1 MPATPTLDAST
12 MPVEAIAERL
22 RRHLSQEGRVDLLIP
37 DPDDGEGLWP
47 GEPRPDGAPR
57 RDWRAWLD
65 LAEAVGARMRTPR
78 PVGGP
83 GPRRLRL
90 PFVRLAGEAELHAD
104 GGRPENRYDPR
115 GAFARLRKTEHPGFL
130 LPLLDAVAFAAPE
143 APRRVLVVGCHR
155 GDEIEALTRLRPPV
169 PPALVTGLD
178 REAGALDE
186 ARRRFPAAR
195 FVQADLRDP
204 VALADLAADAAD
216 AADADPAAARYDL
229 IVAID
234 VLQSPDLEGA
244 AALRTLVRELAA
256 PSGGLVIGL
265 PCSRFRGG
273 EVVWGARTRNFAEVD
288 LSLVVRDLAGH
299 RRYLHQQGYR
309 SRIGGRYDLLL
320 TARRDAASKR
330 DAASGRDAASEDP
343 P

>member
-1 MPATPTLDAST
+1 MPATPTFDASA

-47 GEPRPDGAPR
+47 GEPRPDGALR

-65 LAEAVGARMRTPR
+65 LADAVGARMRTPR

-83 GPRRLRL
+83 RPRRLRVPYVL
-90 PFVRLAGEAELHAD
+90 LSGESEVHAD
-104 GGRPENRYDPR
+104 GGRPDGRYAPG
-115 GAFARLRKTEHPGFL
+115 GAFARLRKHEHPGFL
-130 LPLLDAVAFAAPE
+130 LPFLDVVAFAAPR
-143 APRRVLVVGCHR
+143 PSRRVLVVGCHR

-169 PPALVTGLD
+169 PPSRVTGLD
-178 REAGALDE
+178 REAAALDE
-186 ARRRFPAAR
+186 ARRRFPDAR
-195 FVQADLRDP
+195 FVQTDLRDLCSP
-204 VALADLAADAAD
+204 SDLAFDAEPDRASSSEPD
-216 AADADPAAARYDL
+216 VASDPEGGHRFDL

-234 VLQSPDLEGA
+234 VLQSPGIDGPA
-244 AALRTLVRELAA
+244 VLRTLVRELAA

-309 SRIGGRYDLLL
+309 TRIGGRYDLLL
-320 TARRDAASKR
+320 TARRDT
-330 DAASGRDAASEDP
+330 G
-343 P
+343 

>member
-1 MPATPTLDAST
+1 MAATPTFDAST

-22 RRHLSQEGRVDLLIP
+22 RRHLDQEGRVELLIP

-90 PFVRLAGEAELHAD
+90 PYVRLSGEAELHAD
-104 GGRPENRYDPR
+104 GGRPDGRYGPR
-115 GAFARLRKTEHPGFL
+115 EAFARIRKTEHPGFL
-130 LPLLDAVAFAAPE
+130 LPLLDAVAFAAPTS
-143 APRRVLVVGCHR
+143 PRRVLVVGCHR
-155 GDEIEALTRLRPPV
+155 GDEIDALTRLRPPV
-169 PPALVTGLD
+169 PPACVTGLD
-178 REAGALDE
+178 REPGALEE

-204 VALADLAADAAD
+204 AALTDLASDTAD
-216 AADADPAAARYDL
+216 RFDL

-244 AALRTLVRELAA
+244 AVLRTLVRRLAA
-256 PSGGLVIGL
+256 PTGGLVIGL

-320 TARRDAASKR
+320 TARRDAAPTR
-330 DAASGRDAASEDP
+330 DVASDDAP
-343 P
+343 